1 MLYFLY
7 QIESEKYLLSIS
19 FRYKM
24 ITRGE
29 LFEEVKKNPKAY
41 PGKTQFG
48 LEALKIL
55 YALHHSYFESQGLL
69 LNEDNFNANQVVIKT
84 VKSFNKSCGERWKEF
99 KCTKKAMF
107 KKYEDWFNVTLDFTD
122 EKENFFQ
129 PIMVQEPPKPVAC
142 QPKPLSAKLKE
153 AKRIRENVS
162 SDEVLILATTQAFR
176 KGKKSASAFV
186 LQAIK
191 DDEDLAVQMRHYIKD
206 YKEMEE
212 KAFWQRNTRS
222 DLKKEEEDSE

>member
-1 MLYFLY
+1 M
-7 QIESEKYLLSIS
+7 
-19 FRYKM
+19 
-24 ITRGE
+24 
-29 LFEEVKKNPKAY
+29 
-41 PGKTQFG
+41 
-48 LEALKIL
+48 
-55 YALHHSYFESQGLL
+55 
-69 LNEDNFNANQVVIKT
+69 
-84 VKSFNKSCGERWKEF
+84 
-99 KCTKKAMF
+99 
-107 KKYEDWFNVTLDFTD
+107 TLDFTD

-129 PIMVQEPPKPVAC
+129 PIMVQEPPKPVAAC

-212 KAFWQRNTRS
+212 KAI
-222 DLKKEEEDSE
+222 